1 VLWTH
6 VTVLWTHASPAMCLR
21 QLGISLFLWSTARWG
36 RGVRGS
42 IVALLLGRRCRGH
55 VSVLEPTSIGR
66 RGPELRNT
74 WLHQSSPLGEAEP
87 GAVRHVATP
96 KPTSVGRRGPELRN
110 AWRHRSLTQRGDEA
124 RGHGPL
130 GSTGAHLSK
139 EVRSRVAGHVTA
151 PERTS
156 IGKCGLKLQ
165 LAWQRVDAHLTPYL
179 DLELVCG
186 GTRSSGC
193 RQPARRLGVALELP
207 SV

>member
-1 VLWTH
+1 
-6 VTVLWTHASPAMCLR
+6 
-21 QLGISLFLWSTARWG
+21 
-36 RGVRGS
+36 
-42 IVALLLGRRCRGH
+42 
-55 VSVLEPTSIGR
+55 VLEAARHFFIPVVHSPL
-66 RGPELRNT
+66 GPWGT
-74 WLHQSSPLGEAEP
+74 WEHRSSPLGKAMSGPRVSAGAYLDREARSRAEKHVAAPEP